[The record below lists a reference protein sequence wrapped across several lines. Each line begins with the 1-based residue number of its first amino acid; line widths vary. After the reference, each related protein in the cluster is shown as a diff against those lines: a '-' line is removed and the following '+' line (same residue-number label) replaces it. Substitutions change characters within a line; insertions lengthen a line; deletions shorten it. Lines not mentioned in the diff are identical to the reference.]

1 MKHMI
6 DEKMMKRLKE
16 HSKQH
21 KGGMNSK
28 HMRNMKK
35 FVKEGDSFTKAHNKA
50 IKLDDDKEPKGEIKG
65 KKKLTAKQKTLPPK
79 LQKLIM
85 KKK

>member
-1 MKHMI
+1 MI

-50 IKLDDDKEPKGEIKG
+50 IKLDDDKEPKAEVKG
-65 KKKLTAKQKTLPPK
+65 KKKLTSKQKSLPPK